1 MRIRGWFL
9 AMMAG
14 AVLLSGCAGNG
25 NENDKNTEA
34 VSAQEKTE
42 NAKTGITSGKSDAL
56 PLPVTFAAK
65 DMDGNEVTSSIFAES
80 KLTMINVWA
89 TYCNPCLNEMPDLGE
104 LSEEYDSEDFQVI
117 GIVSDVPEQ
126 ADKTLTDKAA
136 GLIESTGA
144 SYPHLPVNE
153 SLYQAMLTEVTAVPT
168 TFFFDN
174 HGILI
179 DTVVGSENKDAW
191 KEKIDELL
199 EKQ

>member
-1 MRIRGWFL
+1 MGV
-9 AMMAG
+9 MAG
-14 AVLLSGCAGNG
+14 AVLLGGCTGSSS
-25 NENDKNTEA
+25 ENDKNTKA
-34 VSAQEKTE
+34 VSSQEKTE
-42 NAKTGITSGKSDAL
+42 NAKTGIASGKSDAL

-65 DMDGNEVTSSIFAES
+65 DMDGNEVTSGIFSES